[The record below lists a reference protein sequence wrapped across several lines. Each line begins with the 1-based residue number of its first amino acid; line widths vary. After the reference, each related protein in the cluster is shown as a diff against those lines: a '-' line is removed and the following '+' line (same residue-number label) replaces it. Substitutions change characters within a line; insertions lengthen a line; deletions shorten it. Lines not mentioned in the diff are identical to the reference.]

1 MAPLVFLMGVG
12 PAARWKQ
19 AELPDL
25 VTRLRWAAG
34 VALALAIVTGWLAG
48 RIGLMTTLGL
58 VMAFWI
64 VGSIVTDLVARVRP
78 APGSGGSVWR
88 RLRLLP
94 RALVGMMVAHL
105 GVAAFVFGVT
115 MVRSYEIE
123 RDVKMNVGDT
133 TQAQGYT
140 FTFRG
145 TRDIEGP
152 NYQAAQGL
160 IEVSRD
166 GKLVAELYPEKR
178 AYRVQSNPMTEA
190 AIDIGLTRDLYVSL
204 GEPLDGEAWIVR
216 IYIKPF
222 IDWIWGGCLIM
233 ALGGLLAV
241 TDRRYRVQAARDAAA
256 TQVVAGAST

>member
-1 MAPLVFLMGVG
+1 M
-12 PAARWKQ
+12 
-19 AELPDL
+19 
-25 VTRLRWAAG
+25 
-34 VALALAIVTGWLAG
+34 
-48 RIGLMTTLGL
+48 
-58 VMAFWI
+58 
-64 VGSIVTDLVARVRP
+64 
-78 APGSGGSVWR
+78 
-88 RLRLLP
+88 LP

-105 GVAAFVFGVT
+105 GVAAFIFGVT

-133 TQAQGYT
+133 TQVRDYV

-152 NYQAAQGL
+152 NFQAAQGL

-190 AIDIGLTRDLYVSL
+190 AIDPGLTRDLYVSL

-216 IYIKPF
+216 IYVKPF

-233 ALGGLLAV
+233 AFGGLLAV
-241 TDRRYRVQAARDAAA
+241 TDRRYRLKATQDAAVA
-256 TQVVAGAST
+256 RVAAGAPP